1 MLKKGKDGGMLSG
14 GGRSRSNSVTSMKS
28 DSVESDFSGS
38 MLLTAPPSAV
48 LAAGVSHTPR
58 DSRIFISSGSSGVSS
73 GDDDDREFG
82 CADSCQ
88 SGSDGDYDDR
98 MRMGSPLCEVFSPGD
113 EDTIKSAR
121 AVVSLSSSHLGPQG
135 KFAAP
140 PPFSSSPP
148 PSEHAVVIDDDAADI
163 TKSKLSSVF
172 GKPLR
177 ELSRCQ
183 GSTAPPG
190 SSDETDRPSSAGSE
204 GSVGC
209 GGHVGSALRG
219 TLYELACIHQ
229 RIVTLEEHAAR
240 VKMLEATIESQE
252 QQMDELRADAARLRD
267 ELKLSKTREES
278 SHDEAE
284 KLRAELRES
293 QSAVLKR
300 VGELAQLD
308 DSEALD
314 AISAA
319 IERDRKRPRVVS
331 LGE

>member
-1 MLKKGKDGGMLSG
+1 M
-14 GGRSRSNSVTSMKS
+14 
-28 DSVESDFSGS
+28 
-38 MLLTAPPSAV
+38 
-48 LAAGVSHTPR
+48 
-58 DSRIFISSGSSGVSS
+58 
-73 GDDDDREFG
+73 
-82 CADSCQ
+82 
-88 SGSDGDYDDR
+88 
-98 MRMGSPLCEVFSPGD
+98 
-113 EDTIKSAR
+113 
-121 AVVSLSSSHLGPQG
+121 
-135 KFAAP
+135 
-140 PPFSSSPP
+140 
-148 PSEHAVVIDDDAADI
+148 
-163 TKSKLSSVF
+163 
-172 GKPLR
+172 
-177 ELSRCQ
+177 
-183 GSTAPPG
+183 
-190 SSDETDRPSSAGSE
+190 
-204 GSVGC
+204 
-209 GGHVGSALRG
+209 GSALRG

>member
-1 MLKKGKDGGMLSG
+1 MLSG

-177 ELSRCQ
+177 ELVAAKAALRLRGHQ
-183 GSTAPPG
+183 TRRIVPQAPAPRAR
-190 SSDETDRPSSAGSE
+190 SDVAGMWARPSVERCTNSLASTSA
-204 GSVGC
+204 
-209 GGHVGSALRG
+209 
-219 TLYELACIHQ
+219 
-229 RIVTLEEHAAR
+229 
-240 VKMLEATIESQE
+240 
-252 QQMDELRADAARLRD
+252 
-267 ELKLSKTREES
+267 S
-278 SHDEAE
+278 S
-284 KLRAELRES
+284 R
-293 QSAVLKR
+293 
-300 VGELAQLD
+300 
-308 DSEALD
+308 
-314 AISAA
+314 
-319 IERDRKRPRVVS
+319 
-331 LGE
+331 